1 MTAEIIGIR
10 TGGKVEFNPQDHILG
25 KHTGGPRLLPRDN
38 EGKHPDG
45 TFMKAF

>member
-10 TGGKVEFNPQDHILG
+10 TGGKIEFNPQDHILG
-25 KHTGGPRLLPRDN
+25 RYIGRPRLLPRDK

-45 TFMKAF
+45 TFMETF